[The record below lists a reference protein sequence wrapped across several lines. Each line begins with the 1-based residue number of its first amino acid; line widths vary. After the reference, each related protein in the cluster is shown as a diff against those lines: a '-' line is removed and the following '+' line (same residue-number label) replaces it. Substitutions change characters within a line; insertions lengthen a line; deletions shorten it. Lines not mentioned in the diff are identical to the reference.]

1 MINNLPYTLSSG
13 KNNKFL
19 YYLSNYISYT
29 IPGFIYRALL
39 KSKVKRFHKKA
50 ETDPS
55 LIERLNYYNKLE
67 INTSLVQKNSL
78 KRLSSLK
85 KSEDYASVYY
95 FDSFEYTRYFPQSLL
110 WDFAFGDI
118 THIPEVPSIVKSRP
132 VGDHN
137 RNSIL
142 MKLNKIRHFIFVKDN
157 IPFEQKID
165 KAIFRG
171 KVDNKESRIR
181 FMQLYFG
188 NKMCDLGNIQKRSTC
203 PQEWTTPKMTIKEHL
218 NYKFIL
224 ALEGNDVASNLKWVM
239 SSNSIAMMPKPTYE
253 TWFMEGKLI
262 PNVHYIEI
270 KEDYSDLEERMN
282 YYINNPKEAQKIID
296 NANRYI
302 EQFKNRENEELL
314 SIMVLH
320 KYFTST
326 GQL

>member
-1 MINNLPYTLSSG
+1 MINSLPYTLSSG

-19 YYLSNYISYT
+19 YYMSNYISYA
-29 IPGFIYRALL
+29 IPPFIYRSLL
-39 KSKVKRFHKKA
+39 KHKVKSFYKRA
-50 ETDPS
+50 EQDPS

-67 INTSLVQKNSL
+67 SNTKLEPKEIL
-78 KRLSSLK
+78 HKLSSLK
-85 KSEDYASVYY
+85 KSKDYASVYY

-110 WDFAFGDI
+110 WAFAFGDI
-118 THIPEVPSIVKSRP
+118 THIPQAPAIVKSRP
-132 VGDHN
+132 IGDHN
-137 RNSIL
+137 HNSVL
-142 MKLNKIRHFIFVKDN
+142 MKLNKIRHFIFVKDT
-157 IPFEQKID
+157 IPFKD
-165 KAIFRG
+165 KMDIAIFRG

-181 FMQLYFG
+181 FMELYFG
-188 NKMCDLGNIQKRSTC
+188 NKMCDLGNIHKRSQC
-203 PQEWTTPKMTIKEHL
+203 PQEWITPKMTIKEHL

-224 ALEGNDVASNLKWVM
+224 ALEGNDVASNLKWIM
-239 SSNSIAMMPKPTYE
+239 SSNSIAVMPKPTYE

-282 YYINNPKEAQKIID
+282 HYIQHPEEAQMIID
-296 NANRYI
+296 NANKYV
-302 EQFKNRENEELL
+302 EQFKERENEELL